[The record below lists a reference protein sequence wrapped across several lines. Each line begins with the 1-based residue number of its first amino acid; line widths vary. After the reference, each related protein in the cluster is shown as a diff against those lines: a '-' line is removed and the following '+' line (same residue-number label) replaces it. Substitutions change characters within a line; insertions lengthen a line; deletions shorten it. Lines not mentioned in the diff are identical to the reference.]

1 MFVNTVLR
9 PASMMSGPRGIA
21 EEKESMSVQER
32 VAGEGTGVF
41 LERIPG
47 GDKEE
52 VNLRAAGGDVVV
64 GSRE

>member
-1 MFVNTVLR
+1 
-9 PASMMSGPRGIA
+9 MMSGPRGDA
-21 EEKESMSVQER
+21 EEEERMSARAR

-52 VNLRAAGGDVVV
+52 VNWRAAGGDVVV

>member
-9 PASMMSGPRGIA
+9 PASMMSGPRGDA
-21 EEKESMSVQER
+21 EEEERMSARAR

-52 VNLRAAGGDVVV
+52 VNLRAAGWDVVV